1 PVELPGERDPVEQI
15 EAALRSG
22 EGDFWSLVHQPFTEN
37 QLTRNTVKALIEGTR
52 RNGARNMP
60 AIAVALKACDP
71 HSEDADE
78 QRRYFKFKNFLYKTV
93 KI

>member
-1 PVELPGERDPVEQI
+1 MTGGLTPVQEI
-15 EAALRSG
+15 EGALLSG
-22 EGDFWSLVHQPFTEN
+22 EGDFWSLVHQPFIEN
-37 QLTRNTVKALIEGTR
+37 ELTRDTVKSLIEGAR

-60 AIAVALKACDP
+60 AIALALKACDP
-71 HSEDADE
+71 HSEAADE